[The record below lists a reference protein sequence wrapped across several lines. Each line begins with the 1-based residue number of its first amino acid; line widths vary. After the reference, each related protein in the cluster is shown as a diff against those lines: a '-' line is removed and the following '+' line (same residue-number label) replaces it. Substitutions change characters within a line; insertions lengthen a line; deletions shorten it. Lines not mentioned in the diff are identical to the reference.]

1 MTANI
6 DRMLAALRDRPSAS
20 VLDELEFRVWGRL
33 EAESRATH
41 PGDALRWQAGVAAVM
56 LSFGVFAGG
65 AAAARNS
72 DFSPF
77 AVHSAYAPSTLLEGG
92 R

>member
-1 MTANI
+1 MTLDI

-20 VLDELEFRVWGRL
+20 ALGELEPRVWGRL
-33 EAESRATH
+33 EAESRATRAGA
-41 PGDALRWQAGVAAVM
+41 PLRWQAGVAALM
-56 LSFGVFAGG
+56 LTFGVFAGG

-77 AVHSAYAPSTLLEGG
+77 AVRAAYAPSTLLEGG